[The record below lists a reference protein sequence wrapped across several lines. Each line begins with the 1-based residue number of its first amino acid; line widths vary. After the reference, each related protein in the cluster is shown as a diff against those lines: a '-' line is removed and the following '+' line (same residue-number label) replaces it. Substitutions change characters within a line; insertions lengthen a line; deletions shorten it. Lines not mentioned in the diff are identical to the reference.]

1 MAGILPT
8 ALFFVPAVHIS
19 DGPLAGP
26 WLVGGFVV
34 AGILALF
41 GAWRLTEDEVPR
53 VALLTAAFFV
63 ASSLHLPLGPG
74 SVHLLLNGLVGV
86 VLGRRS
92 ALAIPV
98 GVFMQAVLLQHG
110 GYSVIG
116 VNSVIQVVPAL
127 MAWQLFA
134 WLHRVPGICRPG
146 PRACLVGVSVLCAA
160 LGLVF
165 SADLLWEYHQ
175 TGATA
180 ESAAVNAWQFTIQ
193 PLVLLAAGLVVVALV
208 WLEGRMKNA
217 PEFPL
222 GLLVGELTV
231 LGTVALETVVLILG
245 GDPTW
250 PTWAFVILAAH
261 VPVAMVEG
269 VVLGFTVGYLARV
282 KPEML
287 GWKAVEEPACPVDSL
302 P

>member
-1 MAGILPT
+1 MLPP
-8 ALFFVPAVHIS
+8 ALLFLPAVHIS
-19 DGPLAGP
+19 DGLLAGP
-26 WLVGGFVV
+26 WLVGGFVA
-34 AGILALF
+34 AGILALI
-41 GAWRLTEDEVPR
+41 GAWRLTEEEVPR

-63 ASSLHLPLGPG
+63 ASSLHLPLGPS

-86 VLGRRS
+86 VLGRRA

-98 GVFMQAVLLQHG
+98 GVFMQAVLLHHG

-116 VNSVIQVVPAL
+116 VNSVIQVIPAL
-127 MAWQLFA
+127 MAWQLFT

-146 PRACLVGVSVLCAA
+146 PRAALVGVSALCAV

-165 SADLLWEYHQ
+165 SLDLLWDFHQ

-180 ESAAVNAWQFTIQ
+180 ESATVNAWDFTVQ
-193 PLVLLAAGLVVVALV
+193 PWALLAAGLVAAALV
-208 WLEGRMKNA
+208 CAEWRMKNA

-231 LGTVALETVVLILG
+231 LGTVALETAVLILG
-245 GDPTW
+245 GDQTW
-250 PTWAFVILAAH
+250 PTWIFVIMAAH

-287 GWKAVEEPACPVDSL
+287 GWNAVEEPACPVDSL

>member
-1 MAGILPT
+1 MTGMLDS
-8 ALFFVPAVHIS
+8 ALLFLPAVHIS
-19 DGPLAGP
+19 DGLLAGP
-26 WLVGGFVV
+26 WLLGGFVV
-34 AGILALF
+34 AGAFAAF
-41 GAWRLTEDEVPR
+41 GTWRLTEEEVPR

-63 ASSLHLPLGPG
+63 ASSLHLPLGPS

-86 VLGRRS
+86 VLGRRA

-98 GVFMQAVLLQHG
+98 GVFMQAVLLHHG

-116 VNSVIQVVPAL
+116 VNSVIQVIPAL
-127 MAWQLFA
+127 MAWQLFT
-134 WLHRVPGICRPG
+134 WLRRLPGICRPG
-146 PRACLVGVSVLCAA
+146 PRASLVGVSALVAV

-165 SADLLWEYHQ
+165 SLDLLWDYHQ

-180 ESAAVNAWQFTIQ
+180 ESAATSAWEFILQ
-193 PLVLLAAGLVVVALV
+193 PLTLLAAGLVAAALI
-208 WLEGRMKNA
+208 WLEWRMKNA

-231 LGTVALETVVLILG
+231 FVTVALETVVLILG
-245 GDPTW
+245 GEQDW
-250 PTWAFVILAAH
+250 RTWAFGILAAH

-287 GWKAVEEPACPVDSL
+287 GWNAVEEPPCPVDSV